1 MNNQEKFTT
10 RSNKLKVHRANLRT
24 ISSYPVRFANDI
36 IVSRQIFHRYSLFL
50 FSFLCLLTSCLFL
63 FLFFSFLFFFF
74 VFFLFCF
81 LFMNEKY
88 IFWYTY
94 DNTGGL
100 TIKKI
105 FTRPISGNKTTLFLD
120 WVASCELMIRLWVGC
135 PTSALYQVCIII
147 LHYFKFARKT

>member
-50 FSFLCLLTSCLFL
+50 FSFLCLSTSCLFL
-63 FLFFSFLFFFF
+63 FLFFSFLFFFCFFF
-74 VFFLFCF
+74 VLFFVY
-81 LFMNEKY
+81 EWKIY
-88 IFWYTY
+88 ILIHIRQYRRV
-94 DNTGGL
+94 DD
-100 TIKKI
+100 KKI

>member
-74 VFFLFCF
+74 VFFCFVFCLWMENIYSDTHTTIQAGWRKKNF
-81 LFMNEKY
+81 HSADFRKQDY
-88 IFWYTY
+88 SFF
-94 DNTGGL
+94 GL
-100 TIKKI
+100 
-105 FTRPISGNKTTLFLD
+105 
-120 WVASCELMIRLWVGC
+120 SCELWVNDQVV
-135 PTSALYQVCIII
+135 SRVSYQCIISS
-147 LHYFKFARKT
+147 LHHHSTLF